1 MRTKS
6 GGVFKADKV
15 IITVPVKLL
24 QMGMVEFKPEL
35 PAKRKEAIAGVKI
48 WDGFKVFLEFKEQF
62 YPTATGFTVT
72 PEKGGHKVWYDAA
85 YGQSTARH
93 IMGYFMVGDIAQPY
107 VESTDA
113 ELIEKVLSEIDALHD
128 GKATPNYVQH
138 VFQNWSAEPFARGA
152 YMQYYES
159 AGRMKELGKPVGDK
173 LFFAGDA
180 YFNGRDWS
188 SVHVAARAAK
198 RAVSAL
204 VS

>member
-1 MRTKS
+1 
-6 GGVFKADKV
+6 
-15 IITVPVKLL
+15 
-24 QMGMVEFKPEL
+24 
-35 PAKRKEAIAGVKI
+35 
-48 WDGFKVFLEFKEQF
+48 
-62 YPTATGFTVT
+62 
-72 PEKGGHKVWYDAA
+72 
-85 YGQSTARH
+85 
-93 IMGYFMVGDIAQPY
+93 MGYFMVGDIAQPY